1 MGQIKSSDLTDEI
14 VAALARTDVGELSDP
29 FERPNGAT
37 SIMVCERET
46 TGTNIPTRDEIEN
59 RLLDQQLARASKR
72 ALRDLRSEA
81 TLVVR

>member
-14 VAALARTDVGELSDP
+14 VAALSRTDVGGLSDP